1 MHCAARLQGRAAA
14 LLFQRFRTALIQRHI
29 RLGRQHHVGAFEHRA
44 FILVAE
50 QMYFGVYARAA
61 AARQTRQIAAQRA
74 EIRHRPRPAGDR
86 FAVANVRVRQND
98 GAAEMA
104 LAQQQPNQPQ
114 AVSVASENRLPAN
127 SVWCGFWLPISG
139 MVVTKRWPVY

>member
-50 QMYFGVYARAA
+50 QMHFGVYARGGRAPDAPNRRSASRDPPPLAA
-61 AARQTRQIAAQRA
+61 CR
-74 EIRHRPRPAGDR
+74 
-86 FAVANVRVRQND
+86 
-98 GAAEMA
+98 
-104 LAQQQPNQPQ
+104 
-114 AVSVASENRLPAN
+114 
-127 SVWCGFWLPISG
+127 
-139 MVVTKRWPVY
+139 